1 MTTMWHRSIKSLA
14 LIFAGVLILGGYARP
29 GLSVDGNS
37 ETSKKDAKE
46 VTIVGK
52 KMKFFPGEIS
62 ADPGEEVTITFKNE
76 GVLPHNIGVLKKGSS
91 VEDFGEEDLT
101 VLSET
106 IQSGEST
113 DVTITIDDP
122 GEYTFVCNIP
132 GHARAGM
139 TGTLVI
145 Q

>member
-1 MTTMWHRSIKSLA
+1 M
-14 LIFAGVLILGGYARP
+14 
-29 GLSVDGNS
+29 DDDS
-37 ETSKKDAKE
+37 EVSKKDTKE
-46 VTIVGK
+46 VTIIGK
-52 KMKFFPGEIS
+52 KMNFSPGEIS
-62 ADPGEEVTITFKNE
+62 AGPGEEVTITFKNE
-76 GVLPHNIGVLKKGSS
+76 GVLPHNIGVLEKGSR

-106 IQSGEST
+106 IQPGEST
-113 DVTITIDDP
+113 EVTVTIDDP